1 MKILIFLFFFYS
13 VLVFLTLLMDVDIES
28 NTGRKTKTSKS
39 IFSCCYWNANSLLT
53 HNKLS
58 MLEAYNIAHKY
69 DVICI
74 SESQLDSIVP
84 LDGNS
89 LYP

>member
-1 MKILIFLFFFYS
+1 
-13 VLVFLTLLMDVDIES
+13 
-28 NTGRKTKTSKS
+28 
-39 IFSCCYWNANSLLT
+39 
-53 HNKLS
+53 

-69 DVICI
+69 IICI
-74 SESQLDSIVP
+74 SESQLDSTVP